1 MARKVFISFLGTSNY
16 VQTIYN
22 ISGTNSKPVRFV
34 QEALLDNMGFNFS
47 DEDKILIFYT
57 ELSEKLNWKDNGQD
71 RVNEDIEKIGLE
83 SILKSKSYWKNVES
97 VKIDEGF
104 SETEIWNI
112 FDKVYSKLQEGDEIY
127 FDVTHAFRSIPL
139 FSVVL
144 FNYSRFM
151 KHTVLKKVMYGAF
164 EKLGPAYLVKQM
176 SVEERIAPVI
186 DLSSMIQLQDLTQIA
201 SNLLEYGKIGL
212 IANVFEDNTHKKIG
226 QIVRKISKESRDIEE
241 YIITNREKQI
251 KDGAFVNSI
260 SSNIQT
266 VLKKE
271 DVTMPQKELL
281 LKLQEKVSCFK
292 ENGGIKNIIAA
303 IDWAIQYDMIQQAYT
318 MAEELIITLGTMKYK
333 NCNPY
338 DDDVKWRN
346 FISGI
351 FAVRATDIQ
360 EKKFDRELADDVSF
374 TLEMLKKDDVLN
386 VRKAYSV
393 LAGNRNILSH
403 AKKSNLSVDQF
414 KKQLQ
419 KNFDICMEILYKTE
433 LS

>member
-34 QEALLDNMGFNFS
+34 QEALLGNMGFNFS

-57 ELSEKLNWKDNGQD
+57 ELSEKLNWKDNGQE

-201 SNLLEYGKIGL
+201 SNLLEYGKIGS

-226 QIVRKISKESRDIEE
+226 QIVQKISKESRDIEE

-251 KDGAFVNSI
+251 RDGAFVNSI

-271 DVTMPQKELL
+271 DVTTPQKELL
-281 LKLQEKVSCFK
+281 LKLQEKVSRFK
-292 ENGGIKNIIAA
+292 ENGGIENIIAA

-360 EKKFDRELADDVSF
+360 EKKFNRELADDVSF

-403 AKKSNLSVDQF
+403 AKKSNLSVEQF
-414 KKQLQ
+414 KAQLQ
-419 KNFDICMEILYKTE
+419 KNFDICIGILYKTD